1 MADRKIIAVMG
12 ATGAQG
18 GGLVRSI
25 VADPGGGFAARGV
38 TRDPTSDK
46 AKALAAAGV
55 EMVAANSYD
64 VESLKRAFA
73 GAHGIYCVSFFWH
86 TFSAEKEGEEIRNMA
101 AAAKA
106 ARPGH
111 VIWST
116 REDTRAYIPQSDDR
130 MPTLQ
135 GRYKVAHFDA
145 KGEHDHV
152 FAELPTTYFL
162 ASFYWENFIHFGQG
176 PKPGPDGQLAL
187 SLPIGR
193 SKMAGIT
200 AEDIGRCAYGI
211 FKRGTALVG
220 QRIGVAGEQLTGDA
234 MAAAF
239 TRHLGRAVR
248 YNPISPATYRAFG
261 FPGADDMGNMYQ
273 FYDEFAHVV
282 NATRDVS
289 RSRELNPKL
298 QDFDSW
304 LAANKDAIPL

>member
-18 GGLVRSI
+18 GGLMRAI
-25 VADPGGGFAARGV
+25 LAEPGGDFAARGI
-38 TRDPTSDK
+38 TRDPSSDK
-46 AKALAAAGV
+46 ARALADAGA

-64 VESLKRAFA
+64 PDSLERAFA
-73 GAHGIYCVSFFWH
+73 GAYGIYCVSFFWH

-101 AAAKA
+101 AAAEA
-106 ARPGH
+106 ARPRH

-116 REDTRAYIPQSDDR
+116 LEDTRTYIPLSDDR

-145 KGEHDHV
+145 KGEHDRA
-152 FAELPTTYFL
+152 FAGLPTTYML
-162 ASFYWENFIHFGQG
+162 ASFYWENFVKFGQG
-176 PKPGPDGQLAL
+176 PQPGPDGELAL
-187 SLPIGR
+187 ALPIGS
-193 SKMAGIT
+193 SKMAGIA
-200 AEDIGRCAYGI
+200 AEDIGRCALGI
-211 FKRGTALVG
+211 FKRGDALVG
-220 QRIGVAGEQLTGDA
+220 ARIGVAGEQLAGDQ

-239 TRHLGRAVR
+239 TRHLGRTVR
-248 YNPISPATYRAFG
+248 YRAISPAEYRALD

-282 NATRDVS
+282 NATRDVA
-289 RSRELNPKL
+289 RSKELNPGL
-298 QDFDSW
+298 QDFDTW